1 MQNLIFKEMTA
12 PKFLDQTIK
21 EFKDQTNKRF
31 SNLAT
36 TIKRSQHTFN
46 VLKYQEMVSRN
57 GEQFGRAI
65 R

>member
-1 MQNLIFKEMTA
+1 MTA
-12 PKFLDQTIK
+12 PKSLYEITK
-21 EFKDQTNKRF
+21 EFKVQTNKRF